1 MSAEHNRK
9 QMKETA
15 RLRQRI
21 IEILKSGGSQDATAR
36 GSFSNEGQEASEN
49 DVEPVMFEGRNLM
62 NFSVADGASAFG
74 RLLGAKLFGSEKN
87 CTLMFERLGCKVR
100 RTGGR
105 VPCDPVLEEKFTS

>member
-21 IEILKSGGSQDATAR
+21 IEILKSGGSQDAIVR
-36 GSFSNEGQEASEN
+36 VSVSNEGQEANEN
-49 DVEPVMFEGRNLM
+49 DLDPVMGRNLM
-62 NFSVADGASAFG
+62 DFPVTDGASTFG
-74 RLLGAKLFGSEKN
+74 RLLGAKMFGSEKN

>member
-15 RLRQRI
+15 RLRHRM
-21 IEILKSGGSQDATAR
+21 IEILKSGGNQDAIAWV
-36 GSFSNEGQEASEN
+36 SVSNEGQEANEN
-49 DVEPVMFEGRNLM
+49 DLEPVMFEGRNLM
-62 NFSVADGASAFG
+62 DFPVTDGESTFG
-74 RLLGAKLFGSEKN
+74 RLLGAKMFGSEKN

>member
-21 IEILKSGGSQDATAR
+21 IEILKSGGSQDADAR
-36 GSFSNEGQEASEN
+36 VSFSNEGQEANEN
-49 DVEPVMFEGRNLM
+49 DLEPIMFEGRNLM
-62 NFSVADGASAFG
+62 DFPVTDGASTFG
-74 RLLGAKLFGSEKN
+74 RLLGAKMFGSEKN